1 MKHKKNIL
9 ILIVAGLLSLGLAS
23 YNDSNRSGS
32 NKSSSA
38 GHAIMDY
45 REAKSLFWDQV
56 YPKGYTLYCRAK
68 ITQFR
73 RDDINI
79 EHVFPMAWVKNS
91 LKCGTRNECRDSSP
105 LFNQI
110 EADMH
115 NLYPSLAK
123 LNYARQAYRFGVIK
137 GEQRD
142 FGNKCDFEISKRYR
156 VAEPMPK
163 VRGEVARAMF
173 YMEDRYDQL
182 FLYEKQADILL
193 KWHESDPP
201 SKEEKRRNDIIEKI
215 QGNRNPYIDN
225 PELINKRIQK

>member
-1 MKHKKNIL
+1 MRLIKNIL
-9 ILIVAGLLSLGLAS
+9 ILLVAGALSLGLAS
-23 YNDSNRSGS
+23 YNKSNGNAHSIE
-32 NKSSSA
+32 N
-38 GHAIMDY
+38 Y
-45 REAKSLFWDQV
+45 REAKSLFWQKV
-56 YPKGYTLYCRAK
+56 YPKGYTLYCNVK

-73 RDDINI
+73 RDEINI

-91 LKCGTRNECRDSSP
+91 LKCGTRDECRRTSS
-105 LFNQI
+105 LFNTI
-110 EADMH
+110 ESDMH

-137 GEQRD
+137 GEQRN
-142 FGNKCDFEISKRYR
+142 FGKKCDFEISKQYR

-173 YMEDRYDQL
+173 YMEDRYEQL

-193 KWHESDPP
+193 KWHKSDPP
-201 SKEEKRRNDIIEKI
+201 SKEEKRRNDKIEQI

-225 PELINKRIQK
+225 PDFISKRIQK

>member
-1 MKHKKNIL
+1 MRHLKNIL
-9 ILIVAGLLSLGLAS
+9 ILLVAGLLSLGLAS
-23 YNDSNRSGS
+23 YNGS
-32 NKSSSA
+32 NSKN
-38 GHAIMDY
+38 GHSHSILDY
-45 REAKSLFWDQV
+45 REAKSLFWERL

-73 RDDINI
+73 HNEINI

-137 GEQRD
+137 GEQRAE
-142 FGNKCDFEISKRYR
+142 GERRSSKSD
-156 VAEPMPK
+156 V
-163 VRGEVARAMF
+163 
-173 YMEDRYDQL
+173 
-182 FLYEKQADILL
+182 LYGKPL
-193 KWHESDPP
+193 
-201 SKEEKRRNDIIEKI
+201 
-215 QGNRNPYIDN
+215 
-225 PELINKRIQK
+225 

>member
-1 MKHKKNIL
+1 MKLIKNIL
-9 ILIVAGLLSLGLAS
+9 ILLVAGALSLGLAS
-23 YNDSNRSGS
+23 YNDSNSKNGNS
-32 NKSSSA
+32 HS
-38 GHAIMDY
+38 ILDY
-45 REAKSLFWDQV
+45 REAKSLFWEQL

-73 RDDINI
+73 RSEINI

-91 LKCGTRNECRDSSP
+91 LKCGTRNECRDRSP

-142 FGNKCDFEISKRYR
+142 FGKKCDFEISKQYR
-156 VAEPMPK
+156 VAEPMQK

-173 YMEDRYDQL
+173 YMEN
-182 FLYEKQADILL
+182 
-193 KWHESDPP
+193 DPP
-201 SKEEKRRNDIIEKI
+201 SKEEKRRNDKIEQI

-225 PELINKRIQK
+225 PDFISKRIQK

>member
-1 MKHKKNIL
+1 MRQKKNIL
-9 ILIVAGLLSLGLAS
+9 ILLVAGLLSLGLAS
-23 YNDSNRSGS
+23 YNDSNS
-32 NKSSSA
+32 NGLN
-38 GHAIMDY
+38 GHSIENY
-45 REAKSLFWDQV
+45 REAKSLFWEKV

-68 ITQFR
+68 ISQFN

-91 LKCGTRNECRDSSP
+91 LKCGTRNECRENSS

-115 NLYPSLAK
+115 NLYPSLSK
-123 LNYARQAYRFGVIK
+123 LNYERQAYRFGVIK
-137 GEQRD
+137 GEERNY
-142 FGNKCDFEISKRYR
+142 GAKCDFEVSKRYR
-156 VAEPMPK
+156 VAEPMPQ

-173 YMEDRYDQL
+173 YMEHRYKQL

-193 KWHESDPP
+193 KWHKSDPP
-201 SKEEKRRNDIIEKI
+201 SKQEMSRNDKIEKI
-215 QGNRNPYIDN
+215 QGNRNPFIDT